1 MKRNLLLFG
10 GVIFLVFY
18 LSCSENSNFTETEK
32 TGTIK
37 GKVTDSNS
45 GYAVES
51 TNITTSPATNAVTT
65 DSSGEYEITGVNP
78 GLYSVSASKTGYNT
92 NSVNIS
98 VKEGK
103 TTTADISI
111 SISNDSPTASFTVDP
126 LSGNTS
132 TNFNFDASGC
142 LDKED
147 PTSALEVRWDWE
159 NDGTWDTDYSTTKT
173 DTHQYSTEGTKIV
186 KLEVKDTGDL
196 THSTTS
202 QISVSDSIVTDIDG
216 NTYKIIKIGN
226 QWWMT
231 ENLKVTHYSN
241 GEAIPNVTDNTE
253 WTNLST
259 GAYCNY
265 DNNSSNVATYGR
277 LYNWYAVNN
286 SRNIAPAG
294 WHVPTDE
301 EWKELEKYLG
311 MSQSDADNTGWRG
324 TDEGGKM
331 KEEGTTHWQ
340 SPNTGATNSSGFSAL
355 PGGYRRDGNYYY
367 MGYGA
372 DFWSSTEHDSGYAW
386 YRLLSYDSSDVGRNG
401 NYKQGGFSVR
411 CIRD

>member
-10 GVIFLVFY
+10 VLFSLVFY
-18 LSCSENSNFTETEK
+18 LSCSDNSNPTETDK
-32 TGTIK
+32 AGTIK

-51 TNITTSPATNAVTT
+51 ANITTSPATNAVTT

-78 GLYSVSASKTGYNT
+78 GSYSVSASKTGYNT

-98 VKEGK
+98 VTEGK
-103 TTTADISI
+103 TATADISI
-111 SISNDSPTASFTVDP
+111 SLSNDSPTASFTVDP

-159 NDGTWDTDYSTTKT
+159 NDGIWDTGYSTTKT
-173 DTHQYSTEGTKIV
+173 DTHQYSTEGTKTV

-202 QISVSDSIVTDIDG
+202 QISVSDSTVTDIDG

-231 ENLKVTHYSN
+231 ENLKVTHFSN
-241 GEAIPNVTDNTE
+241 GEAIINVTDNTE
-253 WTNLST
+253 WINLST

-265 DNNSSNVATYGR
+265 DNNSSNVASYGR

-301 EWKELEKYLG
+301 ECKELEKYLG

-340 SPNTGATNSSGFSAL
+340 NPNTGATNSSGFSAL

-367 MGYGA
+367 MGYSAG
-372 DFWSSTEHDSGYAW
+372 FWSSTEQNSGYAW
-386 YRLLSYDSSDVGRNG
+386 YRLLSYDSSGVGRIG

>member
-1 MKRNLLLFG
+1 MKRSLLSFGILF
-10 GVIFLVFY
+10 ILVFY
-18 LSCSENSNFTETEK
+18 LSCSDKSNPTETEK

-45 GYAVES
+45 GNAIES
-51 TNITTSPATNAVTT
+51 ANTTTSPATNAVTT

-78 GLYSVSASKTGYNT
+78 GSYSVSASKTGYNT

-98 VKEGK
+98 VTEGK
-103 TTTADISI
+103 TATADISI
-111 SISNDSPTASFTVDP
+111 SLSNDSPTASFTVDP

-132 TNFNFDASGC
+132 TTFNFDASGC

-159 NDGTWDTDYSTTKT
+159 NDGTWDADYSTIKT
-173 DTHQYSTEGTKIV
+173 ATHQYYTEGTKTV

-202 QISVSDSIVTDIDG
+202 QISVSDSTVTDIDG
-216 NTYKIIKIGN
+216 NMYKIIKIGN
-226 QWWMT
+226 QWWMA
-231 ENLKVTHYSN
+231 ENLKVIHYSN

-253 WTNLST
+253 WINLST
-259 GAYCNY
+259 AAYCNY
-265 DNNSSNVATYGR
+265 DNNSGNAATYGR
-277 LYNWYAVNN
+277 LYNWYAVND

-311 MSQSDADNTGWRG
+311 MSQSDADNPGWRG
-324 TDEGGKM
+324 TEEGGKM

-355 PGGYRRDGNYYY
+355 PSGYRRDGNYYY
-367 MGYGA
+367 MSYGA

-386 YRLLSYDSSDVGRNG
+386 YRLLSYDRSDVGRNG